1 MKKAGSSPVG
11 MYSTKNNPMSKPNM
25 TSTGFGPS
33 ANPDCTKA
41 NKLLQKAYKQND
53 SLRGTGGRM

>member
-1 MKKAGSSPVG
+1 VG